1 MKKIADILYLPIF
14 IIKYKSHYKNIKL
27 CIEDYFEYYTLKKK
41 ESK

>member
-27 CIEDYFEYYTLKKK
+27 CIEDYFTYYANYKKGG
-41 ESK
+41 E